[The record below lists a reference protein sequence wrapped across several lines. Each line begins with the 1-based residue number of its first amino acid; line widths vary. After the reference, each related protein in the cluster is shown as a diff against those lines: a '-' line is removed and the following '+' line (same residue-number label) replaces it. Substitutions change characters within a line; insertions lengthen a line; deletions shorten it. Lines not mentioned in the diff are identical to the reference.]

1 MALGVLHRIPAGP
14 LHGAPYRWLPTPS
27 LQGCCGRGRSRRTSR
42 ASGRPVL
49 AQVKVVTD
57 AMQPDRQQ
65 ADSVP
70 VVEPLVDERQLGS
83 LGPDEHSRQRDP
95 EATSP
100 GVHGTTR

>member
-1 MALGVLHRIPAGP
+1 
-14 LHGAPYRWLPTPS
+14 
-27 LQGCCGRGRSRRTSR
+27 
-42 ASGRPVL
+42 
-49 AQVKVVTD
+49 
-57 AMQPDRQQ
+57 MQPDRQQ